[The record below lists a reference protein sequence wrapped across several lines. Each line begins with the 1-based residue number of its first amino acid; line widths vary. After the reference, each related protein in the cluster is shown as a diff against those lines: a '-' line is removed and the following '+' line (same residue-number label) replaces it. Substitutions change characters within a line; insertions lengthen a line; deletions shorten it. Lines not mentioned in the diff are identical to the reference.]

1 MINKHQIDCLTKILK
16 PIPKFFGADVDAS
29 ELQWCI
35 ERFSSWLWFWSHSNF
50 KLINRTVYKFYV

>member
-16 PIPKFFGADVDAS
+16 PIPEIFGADVDAS

-35 ERFSSWLWFWSHSNF
+35 KRFSS
-50 KLINRTVYKFYV
+50 